1 MTFVIELILPELNR
15 GLIPSG
21 TWYLESAIQDSIA
34 ITQDIT
40 KAQEFT
46 NRIDANR
53 EVMIRESWQPAYA
66 ELRTGYVIKE
76 VTNQ

>member
-21 TWYLESAIQDSIA
+21 AWYLETAIQDSIG
-34 ITQDIT
+34 ITQDIA
-40 KAQEFT
+40 KAQKFA

-53 EVMIRESWQPAYA
+53 EVMNRDSWQPAYA

-76 VTNQ
+76 VTKP